1 MIVTF
6 REVKPTCGEVEHT
19 YDCGE
24 EVESTFR
31 NDNLTFEELSLTL
44 L

>member
-1 MIVTF
+1 MKITF
-6 REVKPTCGEVEHT
+6 GEIKPT

-24 EVESTFR
+24 EVESTFG
-31 NDNLTFEELSLTL
+31 DKNLTFEELRLIL